1 MGNDYSPPRLFTTVT
16 SADLQYN
23 TDTVEYLV
31 RQEQQRRCVAGE
43 PALSEWE
50 QGEFRR
56 QLIRRLVIQGDAVG
70 AINLRPTTTRRQLNG

>member
-1 MGNDYSPPRLFTTVT
+1 MSNDYSPPRLFTTVT

-23 TDTVEYLV
+23 TDTVNYLV
-31 RQEQQRRCVAGE
+31 KQEQQRRVTAGE

-50 QGEFRR
+50 EGEFKR

-70 AINLRPTTTRRQLNG
+70 AINLRPTTTRRTLLG